1 MLSHGRQVPAR
12 PIAAAEKE
20 DPMTCLRCHG
30 LVMAIPPLVWSSP
43 RVPAMVAGAPAR
55 VIRKDIKIEDY
66 YDWSAIWER

>member
-1 MLSHGRQVPAR
+1 
-12 PIAAAEKE
+12 
-20 DPMTCLRCHG
+20 MTCLRCHG